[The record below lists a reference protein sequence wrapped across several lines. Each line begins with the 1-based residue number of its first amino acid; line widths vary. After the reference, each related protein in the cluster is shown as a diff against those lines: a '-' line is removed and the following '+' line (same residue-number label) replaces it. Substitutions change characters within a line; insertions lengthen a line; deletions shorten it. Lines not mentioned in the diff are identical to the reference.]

1 MTGVK
6 RSRISQ
12 LGVGS
17 YAPAW
22 KSTVD
27 PEALVG

>member
-1 MTGVK
+1 MGVK

-12 LGVGS
+12 LGEGS

-22 KSTVD
+22 KSIVD